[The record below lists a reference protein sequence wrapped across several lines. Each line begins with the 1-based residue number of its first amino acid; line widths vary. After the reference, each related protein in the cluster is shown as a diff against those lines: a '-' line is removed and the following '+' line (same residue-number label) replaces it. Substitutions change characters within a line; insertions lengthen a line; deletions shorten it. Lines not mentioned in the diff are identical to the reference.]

1 MATDTEVI
9 LNALQKERDELHD
22 KIMQVDRIIKR
33 VKSLEYNPDQQQ
45 PVKELSNND
54 SKAELPLKLF
64 SKQAD
69 IKVQILRVFDIIG
82 KASKLGEIQKEY
94 NQLSGN
100 KYPIREAVRTL
111 HKAGL
116 LKNIREQRL
125 TRGYL
130 WVKTAWLEN
139 GQLAEKYK
147 PEGFDVLYAIE
158 NIIYE

>member
-1 MATDTEVI
+1 MGTDTEVI

-45 PVKELSNND
+45 PVKELSND
-54 SKAELPLKLF
+54 TAKPEQPLVLF
-64 SKQAD
+64 PKHAD
-69 IKVQILRVFDIIG
+69 IKVQVLRVFDIIG
-82 KASKLGEIQKEY
+82 KASKLGEIQKQFT
-94 NQLSGN
+94 QLTGN
-100 KYPIREAVRTL
+100 KYPIREAMRNL

-116 LKNIREQRL
+116 LRNIREQRI

-139 GQLAEKYK
+139 EVLEDKYK
-147 PEGFDVLYAIE
+147 PEGFDVLYKAE